1 MSKVPWR
8 DDGAERDG
16 MWVEAFCASLSM
28 CCLVIE
34 RCRPPVDSPPLSWSM
49 RCVGFFNAFVVDLV
63 PGTANADTA
72 KAAAVAWLRMEASRL
87 TKQLLEETEWSD
99 ESPVT
104 DFAKSFE
111 DALRG
116 ERAKEATWRSE
127 RCRLCFTG
135 SERPDP
141 YTDPEPAPP
150 CLPEETDA
158 GILDV
163 VWPDG
168 TRQRLSKEVS
178 RELWRQFHA
187 APTMTIVLKDEE

>member
-1 MSKVPWR
+1 MSEVHWR
-8 DDGAERDG
+8 DDSTGWLGR
-16 MWVEAFCASLSM
+16 FRASLSM

-111 DALRG
+111 DALLRHGCALGRDDRG
-116 ERAKEATWRSE
+116 
-127 RCRLCFTG
+127 
-135 SERPDP
+135 
-141 YTDPEPAPP
+141 
-150 CLPEETDA
+150 
-158 GILDV
+158 
-163 VWPDG
+163 
-168 TRQRLSKEVS
+168 
-178 RELWRQFHA
+178 
-187 APTMTIVLKDEE
+187 